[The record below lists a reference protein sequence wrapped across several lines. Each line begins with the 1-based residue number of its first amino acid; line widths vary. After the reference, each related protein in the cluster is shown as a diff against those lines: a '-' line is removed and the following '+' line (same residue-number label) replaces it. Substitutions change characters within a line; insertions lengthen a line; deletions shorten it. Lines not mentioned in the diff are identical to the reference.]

1 MSCRILFILLNGIPR
16 PFEII
21 FVRSGL
27 NVIVSIIFILEQKYY
42 EYTTKFL
49 KILSLARWGDF

>member
-16 PFEII
+16 LFEII
-21 FVRSGL
+21 FGRSGL